1 MRRYCTCLI
10 LACVLL
16 LSACSYTSNFVVL
29 NESGKPIKV
38 QYKIRSHSSEPFQ
51 LTGEPAKTQEAKLRN
66 RDRQWQLL
74 KSGDYQLDHVER
86 IVAVEVLPHEA
97 LRVLYITNY
106 GGHDAVSDADRFQ
119 IDEIIVSG
127 ASGELRLQ
135 GDEIRRKFTEES
147 ESLYVLSYK

>member
-1 MRRYCTCLI
+1 
-10 LACVLL
+10 
-16 LSACSYTSNFVVL
+16 
-29 NESGKPIKV
+29 
-38 QYKIRSHSSEPFQ
+38 
-51 LTGEPAKTQEAKLRN
+51 
-66 RDRQWQLL
+66 L
-74 KSGDYQLDHVER
+74 KSGDYQLDRVER